1 MAEFDESCPH
11 RLELET
17 VRRSANALCI
27 EATFFPIP
35 RCKLK
40 PPDHWPEGMVIRWLW
55 SGGDGTILGKC
66 YGTCPLDKEKEE
78 KS

>member
-1 MAEFDESCPH
+1 MRENCPH

-17 VRRSANALCI
+17 PRRRANALCI
-27 EATFFPIP
+27 EAGYFPIP

-55 SGGDGTILGKC
+55 SGGGDPTVLGKC
-66 YGTCPLDKEKEE
+66 SRSCPMDEKKGE